1 MHPFDYTSPKTIHKI
16 HKKMFFE
23 LWLIHQIFDNIPYPN
38 LSNSLRALHLRYT
51 LPFSQQCLHYHDF
64 ISQFYHYYH
73 KRTPSLH
80 YFTHKTIYKQMF
92 LEYWLIQK
100 FFSVYTTSLL
110 HSFQIHTLTIN
121 KHSLLTALHL
131 RFYLSSYDK
140 FRYYFTFENSYKI
153 HAIQQKKLRS
163 EA

>member
-1 MHPFDYTSPKTIHKI
+1 MPLDDSLSTKTIYKI

-23 LWLIHQIFDNIPYPN
+23 LWLIHQIFDNISHPN

-64 ISQFYHYYH
+64 ISLFYHYTH
-73 KRTPSLH
+73 KRTPSIH
-80 YFTHKTIYKQMF
+80 YYTYKTIYKQMF

-100 FFSVYTTSLL
+100 FFSLYTTSLL
-110 HSFQIHTLTIN
+110 SFHIIPPTIN
-121 KHSLLTALHL
+121 KHSLLTALYL
-131 RFYLSSYDK
+131 RFDLSNFDK
-140 FRYYFTFENSYKI
+140 FYYYSSFTNSYKI
-153 HAIQQKKLRS
+153 HAIQTYTY